1 MTMDA
6 ENTGTT
12 VKTSTVVGGAR
23 VISYAYPKALVLVT
37 GKAGTMQCSELL
49 LRESQPLTMTIPL
62 QPHCF
67 LFGTH

>member
-23 VISYAYPKALVLVT
+23 VISYAYPKVLVLVT
-37 GKAGTMQCSELL
+37 GKAGTMQ
-49 LRESQPLTMTIPL
+49 
-62 QPHCF
+62 
-67 LFGTH
+67 